1 MAFNE
6 AVTVNPPVALRRG
19 DTYGFVDMD
28 SVSPGAR
35 YVGAVEQRIFEGG
48 GARFMHGDTLMA
60 RITPCLENGKIARF
74 RGTTSDEV
82 AFGSTEF
89 IVIRGRPGITDNDF
103 AYYLTR
109 WDYVRGYAISQMTGS
124 SGRLRVPTSALS
136 QLNVAIPPLPVQ
148 RRIARILGALDDK
161 IELNRKMNETLEQMC
176 RAIFKSWFVDF
187 EPVRDKG
194 MVDSELGMIPKG
206 WEVKALGDVATVI
219 KGRSYSSDEL
229 QPSKVALVTLKS
241 FNRGGGYRA
250 DGLKSFTGEFKPEHA
265 IRPGEVVIS
274 FTDVTQAAEVIGR
287 PAIVRASSDYDT
299 LVASLDVG
307 IIRPNQTFLSAPFFY
322 CLLSAQD
329 FTDYILGYVNGTTV
343 LHLDKQGILS
353 YRFAYPPTSVAQAF
367 ADIAVPAFARIDAN
381 ESESRTLAAIRDA
394 LLPKLMSGE
403 IEVM

>member
-148 RRIARILGALDDK
+148 RRIARFLSALDDE
-161 IELNRKMNETLEQMC
+161 IQ
-176 RAIFKSWFVDF
+176 AKS
-187 EPVRDKG
+187 G
-194 MVDSELGMIPKG
+194 DS
-206 WEVKALGDVATVI
+206 
-219 KGRSYSSDEL
+219 
-229 QPSKVALVTLKS
+229 
-241 FNRGGGYRA
+241 
-250 DGLKSFTGEFKPEHA
+250 TG
-265 IRPGEVVIS
+265 
-274 FTDVTQAAEVIGR
+274 
-287 PAIVRASSDYDT
+287 
-299 LVASLDVG
+299 
-307 IIRPNQTFLSAPFFY
+307 
-322 CLLSAQD
+322 
-329 FTDYILGYVNGTTV
+329 
-343 LHLDKQGILS
+343 
-353 YRFAYPPTSVAQAF
+353 
-367 ADIAVPAFARIDAN
+367 
-381 ESESRTLAAIRDA
+381 
-394 LLPKLMSGE
+394 
-403 IEVM
+403 